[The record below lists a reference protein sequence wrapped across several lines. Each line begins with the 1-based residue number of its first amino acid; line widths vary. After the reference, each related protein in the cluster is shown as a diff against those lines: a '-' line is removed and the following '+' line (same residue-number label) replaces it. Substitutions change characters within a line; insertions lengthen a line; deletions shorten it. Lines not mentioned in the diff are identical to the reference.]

1 MCEVSF
7 VFRSLRTFFAVC
19 SVPVDEK
26 VSDDMSAGYI
36 FCDFS
41 SSGCV
46 ICN

>member
-7 VFRSLRTFFAVC
+7 VFRSIRTFFTVC
-19 SVPVDEK
+19 SVPDDEK
-26 VSDDMSAGYI
+26 VSDDMSEGYI